1 MDRRV
6 LFVCS
11 AGLQRG
17 VPDAVHRVYFHRE
30 APRHRNDVR
39 TSHQRGLRPGSDVAH
54 PLAGSGGNVVDQAQA
69 MGLRNRR
76 HSQRQ
81 RPAVHPCSGCE
92 QCSGHERR
100 ANRDIR
106 AAPMGNINR
115 ARPCGWST
123 AVWKYEIHC
132 ERTVR
137 KERTM
142 TAKDHSLA
150 GAEFP
155 PKTSNRVGL
164 YSSVLTALITIVT
177 FGFAITA
184 IPISGANCREGCIE
198 YPYLNTVAQFP
209 KDYLWMIPANIL
221 MLLYVIWMVSI
232 HAYTAQHKKIFAQIG
247 LAFAMMSALILIS
260 DYFIQFSV

>member
-1 MDRRV
+1 MDWRL

-11 AGLQRG
+11 AGLERG
-17 VPDAVHRVYFHRE
+17 VPDAVHRVYCHRA

-54 PLAGSGGNVVDQAQA
+54 PVAGSGGNVVDPTQAV
-69 MGLRNRR
+69 GLRNRR
-76 HSQRQ
+76 HSQHQ

-92 QCSGHERR
+92 QCPGHERR

-115 ARPCGWST
+115 AWLGCWST
-123 AVWKYEIHC
+123 AVRKYETHC
-132 ERTVR
+132 ERSTR

-142 TAKDHSLA
+142 TAINHPMPDTELSRRASHQ
-150 GAEFP
+150 
-155 PKTSNRVGL
+155 VGL
-164 YSSVLTALITIVT
+164 YSSVLTVLLTIIT

-209 KDYLWMIPANIL
+209 KDYLWMIPAIIL
-221 MLLYVIWMVSI
+221 MLLYVIWM
-232 HAYTAQHKKIFAQIG
+232 
-247 LAFAMMSALILIS
+247 
-260 DYFIQFSV
+260 